1 VIACTAAEIAAAV
14 GGELTPAAQIKA
26 AGPTATSPNDAVPTA
41 TSPKAPA
48 PEITVTGSVVV
59 DSRLVEPGSLFVA
72 LPGEHHDGHE
82 FLADAFNAGAALALV
97 TKPTNYPAV
106 IVSDTQYALGRLA
119 RHVLRLLP
127 KTRVIALTGSAGKT
141 TTKDLISQIISPLAP
156 TIAPLGSFNNE
167 IGLPLTV
174 LRADADTRFLVLEMG
189 AAGIGHLDYL
199 TEIAP
204 PDISLVL
211 GVGQAHLGEFGSVE
225 HIAQA
230 KAELVTGTKPGG
242 TAILN
247 ADDPRV
253 AAMAHQAHGRA
264 VRFFGQ
270 GADYRGADSCQTS
283 NDAGV
288 DVHCSNITLS
298 DAGAASFDLSHGG
311 ETVRVALQLIG
322 GHQYV
327 NATAAAAV
335 GIELG
340 ISLPTIAER
349 LNAAQALSGGRMA
362 VTDRFD
368 GVTIIHDAYNANPES
383 MASALETL
391 ARIGQGRRTWAVL
404 GEMRELG
411 PAATQAHERV
421 GSLAVQNKIDRL
433 LAVGQEAA
441 GIRSAGLREG
451 AREEDYRF
459 VPDIAAAR
467 RLLDAE
473 LKAGDVVLLK
483 ASNGTGLWRLGDEL
497 AGKREEN

>member
-1 VIACTAAEIAAAV
+1 MVVSACTAAEIAAAV
-14 GGELTPAAQIKA
+14 GGELTPAAQAKA
-26 AGPTATSPNDAVPTA
+26 AAPTATG
-41 TSPKAPA
+41 PKAA
-48 PEITVTGSVVV
+48 ASEITVTGSVVV

-82 FLADAFNAGAALALV
+82 FLADAFDAGAALALV
-97 TKPTNYPAV
+97 TQPTDYPAV
-106 IVSDTQYALGRLA
+106 IVSDAQYALGRLA

-141 TTKDLISQIISPLAP
+141 TTKDLIAQIISPLAP

-174 LRADADTRFLVLEMG
+174 LRADDDTRFLVLEMG

-199 TEIAP
+199 TDIAP

-230 KAELVTGTKPGG
+230 KSELVKGTKPGG
-242 TAILN
+242 TTILN

-253 AAMAHQAHGRA
+253 AAMVCQAQGRT
-264 VRFFGQ
+264 VRLFGQ
-270 GADYRGADSCQTS
+270 GADYRDAASSRSS
-283 NDAGV
+283 NATGV
-288 DVHCSNITLS
+288 DVRCSNITINA
-298 DAGAASFDLSHGG
+298 AGAVRFALSHGR
-311 ETVRVALQLIG
+311 ETVRVELQLIG

>member
-1 VIACTAAEIAAAV
+1 MIARTAAEIAAAV
-14 GGELTPAAQIKA
+14 GGELTPAAQAK
-26 AGPTATSPNDAVPTA
+26 SAVPTA
-41 TSPKAPA
+41 TSPKAA
-48 PEITVTGSVVV
+48 ELEITVTGSVVV

-82 FLADAFNAGAALALV
+82 FLADAFDAGAALALV
-97 TKPTNYPAV
+97 TQPTDYPAV
-106 IVSDTQYALGRLA
+106 IVSDAQYALGRLA

-141 TTKDLISQIISPLAP
+141 TTKDLISQIISPQAP

-174 LRADADTRFLVLEMG
+174 LRAGADTRFLVLEMG

-199 TEIAP
+199 TDIAP

-211 GVGQAHLGEFGSVE
+211 GVGQAHLGEFGSIE

-230 KAELVTGTKPGG
+230 KSELVAGTKPGG
-242 TAILN
+242 TTILN
-247 ADDPRV
+247 GDDPRV
-253 AAMAHQAHGRA
+253 AAMAHQAQGRT

-270 GADYRGADSCQTS
+270 GADHRGADSS
-283 NDAGV
+283 RSINAAGV
-288 DVHCSNITLS
+288 DLRCSNIAIS
-298 DAGAASFDLSHGG
+298 ASGAASFDLSHGR
-311 ETVRVALQLIG
+311 ETVRVELQLVG
-322 GHQYV
+322 GHQHV

-335 GIELG
+335 GLELG
-340 ISLPTIAER
+340 IPLATIAER

-391 ARIGQGRRTWAVL
+391 ARIGHGRRTWAVL

-411 PAATQAHERV
+411 PAATEAHERV
-421 GSLAVQNKIDRL
+421 GSLAVQNKIVRL

-451 AREEDYRF
+451 ADEEDYRF

-467 RLLDAE
+467 KLLDAE